1 MRIISGFG
9 LPTKYAVLPVAS
21 SIGAI
26 AAGGDYAV
34 LGGTGQ
40 VAVGADE
47 LRAVRDKA
55 HGLENVLIIIGVA
68 LADDDIVG
76 IDIVHGYSLVM
87 QRHDEPC
94 AADDVRAASGR
105 LRAYEARGGKGA
117 RVEMT
122 LVHLKPH
129 APQLLLKLLGRAL
142 RGIGEEEK
150 VLVLTVQPIDEFF
163 HSGQQPVAVVNNTV
177 HIAYKAFFVSDFI

>member
-1 MRIISGFG
+1 
-9 LPTKYAVLPVAS
+9 
-21 SIGAI
+21 
-26 AAGGDYAV
+26 
-34 LGGTGQ
+34 
-40 VAVGADE
+40 
-47 LRAVRDKA
+47 
-55 HGLENVLIIIGVA
+55 
-68 LADDDIVG
+68 
-76 IDIVHGYSLVM
+76 M

-142 RGIGEEEK
+142 GGIGEEEK

-163 HSGQQPVAVVNNTV
+163 HSGQQPVAVIYHAV
-177 HIAYKAFFVSDFI
+177 HIADETFFASELFHVILRTLFFKCIISRNIIL